1 MRWPRGSCNG
11 LGRCQ
16 APKLPSIG
24 TGTASPLGRT
34 WPLWQVSSF
43 TWWMLTSRRPDQTW
57 YVSNINYFYHDLSLH
72 SNIRQEEVIII
83 YYIYYVRVDPKS
95 MKFLFVLYSGTFPY
109 HWKEVDVVLSARPG
123 CDGQGRWSVRELTG
137 LQKTGA
143 RHELFLIEKLEGM
156 KLKAINGLMY
166 WKKFYY
172 RPLGEFEQVCWC
184 IFYLQ
189 EVLAA
194 KIATQS
200 GHSSCN
206 AMKIGYSMK
215 LDKVAIC

>member
-1 MRWPRGSCNG
+1 
-11 LGRCQ
+11 
-16 APKLPSIG
+16 
-24 TGTASPLGRT
+24 
-34 WPLWQVSSF
+34 
-43 TWWMLTSRRPDQTW
+43 
-57 YVSNINYFYHDLSLH
+57 
-72 SNIRQEEVIII
+72 
-83 YYIYYVRVDPKS
+83 
-95 MKFLFVLYSGTFPY
+95 MKFLFVLYSGRFPY
-109 HWKEVDVVLSARPG
+109 HWNEVDVVLSARPG

-137 LQKTGA
+137 LQKAGA

-172 RPLGEFEQVCWC
+172 RPLGEFEQVCWLCWC

-215 LDKVAIC
+215 LLSSNCTGFGPWFPLHSSGIHLSVVFTGCCSVHWLPLGRLG